1 MFIWHLIMFI
11 LPDEGMGALFQ
22 SDLFLTKLRQH
33 TNDTAL
39 YILQNLFEDKW
50 CSFLFG
56 DW

>member
-1 MFIWHLIMFI
+1 MFI

-22 SDLFLTKLRQH
+22 SDLFLTKLRRH

-39 YILQNLFEDKW
+39 YILQNLFEDNW
-50 CSFLFG
+50 CSFLFS